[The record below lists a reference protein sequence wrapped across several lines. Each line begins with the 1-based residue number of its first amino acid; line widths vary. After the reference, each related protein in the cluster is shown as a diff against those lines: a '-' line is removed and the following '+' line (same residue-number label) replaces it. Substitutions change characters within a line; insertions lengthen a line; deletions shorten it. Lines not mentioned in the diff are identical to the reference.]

1 MFRSTI
7 LLLYTTTV
15 DVCCGKRVK
24 KNLRKG
30 ELVCVWG
37 AVGKEEGLVAYL
49 TPTTRPSRRTK
60 SKQKASCFFLSFF
73 LFLYMQSVYVRFLSL
88 TLLFSYPFL
97 LFSCQTPPFF
107 FLPFLLFYPRFH
119 SFDYGCDWLFL
130 GYRHFLFSSSP
141 HLYLFFFFF

>member
-7 LLLYTTTV
+7 LLLYTTTVEV

-73 LFLYMQSVYVRFLSL
+73 AFMLISSCFRLHPLHPFQH
-88 TLLFSYPFL
+88 LLCIFGSNV
-97 LFSCQTPPFF
+97 
-107 FLPFLLFYPRFH
+107 
-119 SFDYGCDWLFL
+119 
-130 GYRHFLFSSSP
+130 
-141 HLYLFFFFF
+141 

>member
-7 LLLYTTTV
+7 LLLYTTTVEV

-37 AVGKEEGLVAYL
+37 AVGKEAGLVAYL

-88 TLLFSYPFL
+88 TLLFSL
-97 LFSCQTPPFF
+97 TLFSYSLVKLPPFF
-107 FLPFLLFYPRFH
+107 F
-119 SFDYGCDWLFL
+119 
-130 GYRHFLFSSSP
+130 FLFFCFTHVSTRLITVVTGYS
-141 HLYLFFFFF
+141 

>member
-7 LLLYTTTV
+7 LLLYTTTVEV

-88 TLLFSYPFL
+88 TLLFSL
-97 LFSCQTPPFF
+97 TLFSYSLVKLPPFF
-107 FLPFLLFYPRFH
+107 FFLFLLFTHVSTR
-119 SFDYGCDWLFL
+119 LITVVT
-130 GYRHFLFSSSP
+130 GYS
-141 HLYLFFFFF
+141 

>member
-1 MFRSTI
+1 MFRSSTI
-7 LLLYTTTV
+7 LLLYTTTVEV

-60 SKQKASCFFLSFF
+60 SKQKASCFFSFFLSFSLYAKRVRSFPLSDSFFFLTLFSYSLVKLPPFFFF
-73 LFLYMQSVYVRFLSL
+73 LFL
-88 TLLFSYPFL
+88 LFTHVSTRL
-97 LFSCQTPPFF
+97 ITVVT
-107 FLPFLLFYPRFH
+107 
-119 SFDYGCDWLFL
+119 
-130 GYRHFLFSSSP
+130 GYS
-141 HLYLFFFFF
+141 